1 MKIKNPVKAIRAKC
15 IDCCAGQVA
24 EVERCVCTDCAL
36 YPFRMG
42 KNPYRTPRV
51 MTDEQRQAAAA
62 RLTRFRSTATAGA
75 DVNGVE
81 A

>member
-1 MKIKNPVKAIRAKC
+1 MEIRNPVKAIRAKC
-15 IDCCAGQVA
+15 IDCCAGQIA

-51 MTDEQRQAAAA
+51 MTDEQRDAAAA
-62 RLTRFRSTATAGA
+62 RLARFRSATIA
-75 DVNGVE
+75 DADNND
-81 A
+81 AKA